1 MPNQQRRGCRVSS
14 IITVLVVIRIAV
26 LKFVRFSVLVGEE
39 SEDVS
44 ADKAEESFV
53 HEHCEYGARSSAGVV
68 DCSQHQRNR
77 RAITLNL
84 RDSGE

>member
-53 HEHCEYGARSSAGVV
+53 HEHC
-68 DCSQHQRNR
+68 
-77 RAITLNL
+77 
-84 RDSGE
+84 